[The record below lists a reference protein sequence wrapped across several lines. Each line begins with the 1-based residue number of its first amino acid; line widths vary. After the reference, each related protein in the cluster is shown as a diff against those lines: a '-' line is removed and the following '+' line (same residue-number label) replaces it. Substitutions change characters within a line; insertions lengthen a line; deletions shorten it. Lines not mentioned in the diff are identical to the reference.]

1 MPIEQQAQQEN
12 VRDSIANAMA
22 SLEKEGGD
30 QAGAVSPDTPSDSGQ
45 PATKPD
51 AAADANSGLAS
62 RAKADAT
69 NGAAPTVEQPA
80 NGAAPQELA
89 TGKGLTDTP
98 ARQPRGPASWRPEVR
113 EKWSAVPAEVQQEV
127 MRREREVSVA
137 LQESAQAR
145 QFAERFMQT
154 AAPFQH
160 IIALE
165 GGDPIKTFGD
175 YMKTAT
181 MLRSGAPQEKANA
194 VAAAIMQYGVDITML
209 DAALAGAVQGRPMP
223 QGQMQGGQPPADPRV
238 DQILA
243 FLSSSHQQTQERV
256 EQDAMAELEA
266 FASTP
271 EAEFLDDLRLD
282 IADIMRM
289 AASRGQKVT
298 LKDAYE
304 KAAMLHPEISK
315 IMTQRKAAA
324 HAREAKAALD
334 AKRRAAGSITDSTP
348 RQTGGG
354 ANEAPSSVR
363 ESIEAAVAQLQG

>member
-1 MPIEQQAQQEN
+1 
-12 VRDSIANAMA
+12 
-22 SLEKEGGD
+22 
-30 QAGAVSPDTPSDSGQ
+30 
-45 PATKPD
+45 
-51 AAADANSGLAS
+51 
-62 RAKADAT
+62 
-69 NGAAPTVEQPA
+69 
-80 NGAAPQELA
+80 
-89 TGKGLTDTP
+89 
-98 ARQPRGPASWRPEVR
+98 
-113 EKWSAVPAEVQQEV
+113 
-127 MRREREVSVA
+127 
-137 LQESAQAR
+137 
-145 QFAERFMQT
+145 
-154 AAPFQH
+154 
-160 IIALE
+160 
-165 GGDPIKTFGD
+165 
-175 YMKTAT
+175 
-181 MLRSGAPQEKANA
+181 
-194 VAAAIMQYGVDITML
+194 
-209 DAALAGAVQGRPMP
+209 MP